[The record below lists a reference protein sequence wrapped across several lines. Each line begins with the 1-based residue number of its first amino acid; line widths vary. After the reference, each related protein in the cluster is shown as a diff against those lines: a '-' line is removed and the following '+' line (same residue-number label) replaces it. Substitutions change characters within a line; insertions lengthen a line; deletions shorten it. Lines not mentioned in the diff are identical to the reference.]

1 MKRIKIMDRNIAMQD
16 RILAYFNGQL
26 TPSEEANLLNW
37 LNENEENRSVFLQIK
52 NTLDP
57 DKMEHQLLSGSY
69 AELKSKLLIRQQ
81 FNAVPTIQL
90 KKQRFSFLKIAAMLV
105 LAAISG
111 FTVAYLLGGRPNVQ
125 TDTVWFE
132 TQVPRGEKSLLLLP
146 DGSKVWMNSESSLSY
161 PGNFMDGNRNVKL
174 KGEAYFEVAKQNG
187 TTFTVETRDYN
198 VRVLGTKFNV
208 MAYGDFD
215 RTETT
220 LIEGKVEILKG
231 KQIVDVVPGET
242 STFKDNQFITK
253 ETDAVKSSKWKD
265 DIFDFDQITFKELV
279 IRLERWYDVD
289 IEISNPVL
297 NEITYSGVF
306 KNEETIEEVLNT
318 FQLTMPI
325 RYTRD
330 GFRKFN
336 IRMNK

>member
-1 MKRIKIMDRNIAMQD
+1 MNQNVAMQD
-16 RILAYFNGQL
+16 RILDYFNGQL
-26 TPSEEANLLNW
+26 SPSEEANLLNW
-37 LNENEENRSVFLQIK
+37 LNENEENRMVFLQIK
-52 NTLDP
+52 NNLDP

-81 FNAVPTIQL
+81 FNSVPTIQL

-105 LAAISG
+105 LAAVSG
-111 FTVAYLLGGRPNVQ
+111 FTVAYLMTGRPNAQ

-174 KGEAYFEVAKQNG
+174 KGEAYFEVAKQDG
-187 TTFTVETRDYN
+187 LPFTVETRDYN

-220 LIEGKVEILKG
+220 LIEGKVEIQRG
-231 KQIVDVVPGET
+231 KQTVDVVPGQT
-242 STFKDNQFITK
+242 STFKDNRLITK
-253 ETDAVKSSKWKD
+253 ETDALKSSKWKD
-265 DIFDFDQITFKELV
+265 DIFDFDQITFQELV
-279 IRLERWYDVD
+279 IRLERWYNVD
-289 IEISNPVL
+289 IEISNPEL
-297 NEITYSGVF
+297 NQITYSGVF

-325 RYTRD
+325 RYARD

>member
-1 MKRIKIMDRNIAMQD
+1 MDRNIAMKDQ
-16 RILAYFNGQL
+16 ILAYFNGQL
-26 TPSEEANLLNW
+26 SPSEEANLLNW
-37 LNENEENRSVFLQIK
+37 LNANEENRAIFLQIK
-52 NTLDP
+52 NNLDP
-57 DKMEHQLLSGSY
+57 DRMEHQLLSSSY

-81 FNAVPTIQL
+81 FNSVPTIQL
-90 KKQRFSFLKIAAMLV
+90 KKQKFLFLKIAAMLV

-111 FTVAYLLGGRPNVQ
+111 FMVAYLLTGSPNAQ
-125 TDTVWFE
+125 TETAWFE
-132 TQVPRGEKSLLLLP
+132 TQVPRGEKSVLLLP

-174 KGEAYFEVAKQNG
+174 KGEAYFEVAKKDG
-187 TTFTVETRDYN
+187 LPFTVETRDYN

-208 MAYGDFD
+208 MAYSDFD

-220 LIEGKVEILKG
+220 LIEGKVEIQKG
-231 KQIVDVVPGET
+231 KQTVDVVPGQT
-242 STFKDNQFITK
+242 STFKDNQFFTK
-253 ETDAVKSSKWKD
+253 ETNALKSSKWKD
-265 DIFDFDQITFKELV
+265 DVFDFDQITFQELV

-289 IEISNPVL
+289 IEIKNPEL
-297 NEITYSGVF
+297 NQITYSGVF

-330 GFRKFN
+330 GFRKFD